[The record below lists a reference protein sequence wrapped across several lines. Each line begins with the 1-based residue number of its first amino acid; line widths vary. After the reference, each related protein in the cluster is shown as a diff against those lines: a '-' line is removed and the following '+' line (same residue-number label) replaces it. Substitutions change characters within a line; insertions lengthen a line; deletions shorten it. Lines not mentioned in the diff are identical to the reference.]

1 MMNSKIQKA
10 ENGKNAG
17 SAKKSVQVAVF
28 ENPEFGTVRTTIDE
42 KGEPWFCAKD
52 LCDAL
57 GYKKASEAVRQH
69 VRYSD
74 TVKRGVTRTVKNRY
88 GVCEGKLKIV
98 QMIFVNESG
107 FYALVLGSKLA
118 SAVKFKDW
126 VTSVVLPQI
135 RKTGG
140 YIPVHEGES
149 EEETIRNAEE
159 ILRATLKK
167 KEELL
172 EQQKK
177 LLRESRIQLAESRT
191 QLEKSKV
198 LLEQK
203 TKLIGEQDEEIR
215 RLNGVVDE
223 QVVNIARKGENI
235 IHLEHQVDG
244 LMPKAIYS
252 DNVLDSV
259 SCFTTTQVAKELGIT
274 AQELNRSLCSLHV
287 QYYQSGQYMLYAEYA
302 HMGLAKSRTKY
313 RAFMAPAGDGTKRE
327 VGRVVTS
334 TYLVWTEKGK
344 RYFSKVLTDGPIS
357 RINFCTIPE
366 RLIGE
371 DIPIYGNYDDEFR
384 AQLRPYIENLCK
396 ASGLVDCPEAFSLAM
411 KLKDENAEF
420 SRLSQNRIY
429 ENFTFR
435 GNVIGYLKACVLY
448 VANGFRWEP
457 EIEEFIR
464 WSEQYDLYCKM
475 RFFEDGIKTAST
487 SAEKST
493 SHGPSNLLQQLPDEF
508 MYQQAVE
515 VRQKNGLSADGT
527 KNMLYA
533 WAHRGYIERRKAGN
547 QGGASGGT
555 SGGTPDGSYSSYSSD
570 CFIKL
575 KFRKD
580 GGIES

>member
-10 ENGKNAG
+10 EGGKNAG
-17 SAKKSVQVAVF
+17 SAKKSVQTGKKVADKKEANKKQAAQVAVF
-28 ENPEFGTVRTTIDE
+28 ENPEFGMVRTATDE

-52 LCDAL
+52 LCDVL

-69 VRYSD
+69 VNSSD
-74 TVKRGVTRTVKNRY
+74 TVKRGVTRIVKNRY

-140 YIPVHEGES
+140 YIPVKEGES

-172 EQQKK
+172 EQQRK
-177 LLRESRIQLAESRT
+177 LLQESRIQLAASRT
-191 QLEKSKV
+191 LLEKNKV
-198 LLEQK
+198 MLAQQK
-203 TKLIGEQDEEIR
+203 KLIGEQDEEIR

-274 AQELNRSLCSLHV
+274 AQELNRSLCALHI

-302 HMGLAKSRTKY
+302 HMGLAKSRTRY
-313 RAFMAPAGDGTKRE
+313 NAFLDPKCDGRKE
-327 VGRVVTS
+327 KMGKAVTH
-334 TYLVWTEKGK
+334 TYLVWTEKGRK
-344 RYFSKVLTDGPIS
+344 
-357 RINFCTIPE
+357 
-366 RLIGE
+366 
-371 DIPIYGNYDDEFR
+371 
-384 AQLRPYIENLCK
+384 
-396 ASGLVDCPEAFSLAM
+396 
-411 KLKDENAEF
+411 
-420 SRLSQNRIY
+420 
-429 ENFTFR
+429 
-435 GNVIGYLKACVLY
+435 
-448 VANGFRWEP
+448 
-457 EIEEFIR
+457 FIH
-464 WSEQYDLYCKM
+464 DL
-475 RFFEDGIKTAST
+475 
-487 SAEKST
+487 
-493 SHGPSNLLQQLPDEF
+493 
-508 MYQQAVE
+508 
-515 VRQKNGLSADGT
+515 
-527 KNMLYA
+527 
-533 WAHRGYIERRKAGN
+533 AHRFWELAELYEVKNLG
-547 QGGASGGT
+547 
-555 SGGTPDGSYSSYSSD
+555 
-570 CFIKL
+570 
-575 KFRKD
+575 
-580 GGIES
+580 